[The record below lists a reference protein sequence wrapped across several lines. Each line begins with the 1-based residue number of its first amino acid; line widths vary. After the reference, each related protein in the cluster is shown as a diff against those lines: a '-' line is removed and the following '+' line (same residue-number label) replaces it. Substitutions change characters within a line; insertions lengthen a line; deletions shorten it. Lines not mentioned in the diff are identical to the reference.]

1 MSRLDHRDSTKPT
14 GAPATPAAVSV
25 APRGPRHSSWNHPAA
40 DRRRQ
45 HPRANLQPRSR
56 HARRPGRS
64 RDRHRGRPTK
74 SRWSAVRCSA
84 SSSEGSPSPSPHAP
98 PARSGSTDLRPGLS
112 FASKPVL
119 QASIV
124 LLGATLSLEQVA
136 VVGLSSLPVMLG
148 TLTVALF
155 GAWLLGRLL
164 GVRGDTQ
171 LLIGVG
177 TAICGASAIAA
188 TQAVIRARESQVA
201 YAVGTIF
208 TFNIAAVLLF
218 PQIGHLLHLDPH
230 AFGLWAGTAIND
242 TSSVVAAGY
251 SYGADAGPYSVVVKL
266 TRSLMLIPI
275 VLALSIWTARR
286 NTRAASATADTPRTR
301 QLPSW
306 TKIVPLFLLGFIAAS
321 ALDTLGV
328 IPTAWH
334 PGLTTAGT
342 FLITTALAGIGL
354 ALRPADLRRAG
365 IRPLL
370 LGAMLWVLVAT
381 SSLALQA
388 LTGTL

>member
-1 MSRLDHRDSTKPT
+1 MSHLDQQDSTQ
-14 GAPATPAAVSV
+14 PAGTPAAAVSV
-25 APRGPRHSSWNHPAA
+25 APPPPRQSPGNHSAA
-40 DRRRQ
+40 
-45 HPRANLQPRSR
+45 
-56 HARRPGRS
+56 
-64 RDRHRGRPTK
+64 GRPVNTRERIS
-74 SRWSAVRCSA
+74 SRAPGLLVALAVAAVATVAGREVPVVGGPVFGIVLGVLTA
-84 SSSEGSPSPSPHAP
+84 AP
-98 PARSGSTDLRPGLS
+98 ATRVVGVERFDRLRPGLS

-148 TLTVALF
+148 TLTVALL

-188 TQAVIRARESQVA
+188 TQAVIRAKESQVA

-218 PQIGHLLHLDPH
+218 PQLGHLLHLDPH

-286 NTRAASATADTPRTR
+286 NTRAASATPGVASSGVSR
-301 QLPSW
+301 LPSW

-328 IPTAWH
+328 VPTAWH

-365 IRPLL
+365 MRPLL
-370 LGAMLWVLVAT
+370 LGATLWVLVAA

>member
-1 MSRLDHRDSTKPT
+1 MLVETTAGRRGHSSVREDV
-14 GAPATPAAVSV
+14 TPCVPGLLVALAVAAVATVLGRAVPVVGGPVSGIVLGLLTAAV
-25 APRGPRHSSWNHPAA
+25 AGRVLGAA
-40 DRRRQ
+40 RVDR
-45 HPRANLQPRSR
+45 
-56 HARRPGRS
+56 
-64 RDRHRGRPTK
+64 
-74 SRWSAVRCSA
+74 W
-84 SSSEGSPSPSPHAP
+84 
-98 PARSGSTDLRPGLS
+98 RPGLA

-124 LLGATLSLEQVA
+124 LLGATLSLDQVA
-136 VVGLSSLPVMLG
+136 VVGLASLPVMLG
-148 TLTVALF
+148 TLTVALL

-188 TQAVIRARESQVA
+188 TQAVIRARESEVA
-201 YAVGTIF
+201 YAIGTIF

-218 PQIGHLLHLDPH
+218 PQLGHLLHLDAH

-251 SYGADAGPYSVVVKL
+251 SYGGDAGPYSVVVKL
-266 TRSLMLIPI
+266 TRSLVLIPV
-275 VLALSIWTARR
+275 VLALSLWTARR
-286 NTRAASATADTPRTR
+286 AGATTPAPTTRR
-301 QLPSW
+301 PSW
-306 TKIVPLFLLGFIAAS
+306 TKVVPLFLLGFVAAS

-328 IPTAWH
+328 VPAGWH
-334 PGLTTAGT
+334 AGLTTAGT

-370 LGAMLWVLVAT
+370 LGGVLWVLVAS

-388 LTGTL
+388 LTGAL